1 MVEIAGGRGDLKRLE
16 PYRLKLVGK
25 RWVVLFSTKLHYDKK
40 QFKGSVDEELE
51 NALDNFARTYNLTTQ
66 NVKNIIYV
74 SDISYDFFDLYGYM

>member
-1 MVEIAGGRGDLKRLE
+1 M
-16 PYRLKLVGK
+16 
-25 RWVVLFSTKLHYDKK
+25 LFITKLHYDRK

-74 SDISYDFFDLYGYM
+74 SDISNNFFALYGYM

>member
-1 MVEIAGGRGDLKRLE
+1 MVEIAGGGGFEAVRAVSLKTC
-16 PYRLKLVGK
+16 GK

-40 QFKGSVDEELE
+40 RFKGSVDEELE

-74 SDISYDFFDLYGYM
+74 SDISYDFFDFLYGYM

>member
-1 MVEIAGGRGDLKRLE
+1 M
-16 PYRLKLVGK
+16 
-25 RWVVLFSTKLHYDKK
+25 LFSTRLHHDKK

-74 SDISYDFFDLYGYM
+74 SDNSYDFFALYEYI